1 MFVFLLIVTI
11 FAFLLLILVTAME
24 PRRASIST
32 YELKR
37 RAEAGNMDAKTQLHA
52 QQLSTDIVSLL
63 RVKTAFLLVTTTF
76 LLVVTFG
83 WALGLIVS
91 LLVVLEYNAFARLSF
106 VRSLAAKLYDRL
118 EPLLLKIAE
127 SSFIKLIRSHVGST
141 TEIHL
146 GSRQELEHLIDASE
160 GVLSLDEKRLVVHS
174 LAFSDKKVSSIMTLA
189 SDIVTIK
196 KTEFL
201 GPLTLNDLHKTGY
214 KQLPV
219 ISQDINHIIGIL
231 HLEGLLALDI
241 KRSVTAEKAM
251 DDKVVYVKADETLP
265 GALATFLRARQHLLI
280 VVDESHH
287 TVGLVTLDDI
297 IEALIGR
304 KITEESDSDE

>member
-11 FAFLLLILVTAME
+11 FAFLLLVLVSAMQ
-24 PRRASIST
+24 PHSAPLST

-37 RAEAGNMDAKTQLHA
+37 RVEAGNEAAKKQLHT
-52 QQLSTDIVSLL
+52 QKLFVDVVSIL
-63 RVKTAFLLVTTTF
+63 RVKTAFLLAITVV

-91 LLVVLEYNAFARLSF
+91 LLVVLEYNAFARPRF
-106 VRSLAAKLYDRL
+106 VRSLAARLYSQL
-118 EPLLLKIAE
+118 EPLLLKIAA
-127 SSFIKLIRSHVGST
+127 SGFMKLIRSYVGSPAD
-141 TEIHL
+141 IHL
-146 GSRQELEHLIDASE
+146 GSRQELEHLINASE
-160 GVLSLDEKRLVVHS
+160 GVLSVDEKKLVVHS
-174 LAFSDKKVSSIMTLA
+174 LAFSDKKVSTIMTPVA
-189 SDIVTIK
+189 DIITVK

-201 GPLTLNDLHKTGY
+201 GPLTLDDLHKTGH

-219 ISQDINHIIGIL
+219 TSQDINHIVGIL

-251 DDKVVYVKADETLP
+251 DDNVVYVKANEMLP
-265 GALATFLRARQHLLI
+265 KALAAFLRARQHLLI
-280 VVDESHH
+280 VIDDSHH
-287 TVGLVTLDDI
+287 TVGLLTLDDI

-304 KITEESDSDE
+304 KIVEDSDNDE